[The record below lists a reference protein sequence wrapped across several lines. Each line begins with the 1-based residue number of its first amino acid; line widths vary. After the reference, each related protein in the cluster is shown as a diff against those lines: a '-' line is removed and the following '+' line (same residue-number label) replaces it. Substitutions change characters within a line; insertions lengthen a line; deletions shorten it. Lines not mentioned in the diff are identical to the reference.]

1 MESRNLR
8 RGRKGEL
15 LEKTR
20 RLLKNAFRE
29 YYFKHTKK
37 IEIPSKI
44 EQREF
49 GYMPFGGGMIR
60 HLSMRTEGELRAMLV
75 KEAPYGVYVSSS
87 YYENP
92 SLPMVEKGWK
102 GSDLIFDIDAD
113 DLSMTCKAEHDW
125 WLCKT
130 CEALQLGLRPQKC
143 PSCSNTKIQTIN
155 WVCEKC
161 LGGAKNEAIKLYD
174 LMIRDFGITEDE
186 ITIYFSG
193 NKGYHMIVQNE
204 TFLEID
210 QRARNEIADY
220 VSGKGLELETLGFS
234 HMANIN
240 EMIQRSPAIDEP
252 GWRGRFAEFIDGYGD
267 QKITDVKKKAAIIF
281 GKTKP
286 DDFEKLI
293 ANMIRTFGSK
303 IDPSVTTDIHRIFRM
318 PGSLHGESG
327 LSKKRCDNIFSF
339 NPMIDAVEIG
349 NEETPV
355 FVKFC
360 SKFSLAGTT
369 YGPYIE
375 RRVSLP
381 LYVAVYLMSKDLAEV
396 SQ

>member
-1 MESRNLR
+1 M
-8 RGRKGEL
+8 
-15 LEKTR
+15 
-20 RLLKNAFRE
+20 
-29 YYFKHTKK
+29 
-37 IEIPSKI
+37 

-60 HLSMRTEGELRAMLV
+60 HLSMKTEGELRAMLV

-92 SLPMVEKGWK
+92 SLPMAEKGWK

-113 DLSMTCKAEHDW
+113 DLNMPCKAEHDW

-130 CEALQLGLRPQKC
+130 CETLQLGLRPQKC
-143 PSCSNTKIQTIN
+143 PACSNTKIQTIN
-155 WVCEKC
+155 WSCEKC
-161 LGGAKNEAIKLYD
+161 LGGTKKEVIKLYD
-174 LMIRDFGITEDE
+174 LMMRDFGISKDE
-186 ITIYFSG
+186 ITIHFSG
-193 NKGYHMIVQNE
+193 NKGYHMIVQSG

-210 QRARNEIADY
+210 QRARNEIVDY
-220 VSGKGLELETLGFS
+220 ISGKGLELEALGFS
-234 HMANIN
+234 YMASIN
-240 EMIQRSPAIDEP
+240 EMIQRLPTIDEP
-252 GWRGRFAEFIDGYGD
+252 GWRGRFAEFINGYGD
-267 QKITDVKKKAAIIF
+267 QKITDIKKKAAIIF

-293 ANMIRTFGSK
+293 ADMIRVFGSK
-303 IDPSVTTDIHRIFRM
+303 IDPGVTTDIHRIFRM

-327 LSKKRCDNIFSF
+327 LSKKRCDDIFSF

-349 NEETPV
+349 NEEITV

-360 SKFSLAGTT
+360 SKFSLVGTT
-369 YGPYIE
+369 YGPYTKQG
-375 RRVSLP
+375 VSLP
-381 LYVAVYLMSKDLAEV
+381 LYAAVYLMSKDLAEV